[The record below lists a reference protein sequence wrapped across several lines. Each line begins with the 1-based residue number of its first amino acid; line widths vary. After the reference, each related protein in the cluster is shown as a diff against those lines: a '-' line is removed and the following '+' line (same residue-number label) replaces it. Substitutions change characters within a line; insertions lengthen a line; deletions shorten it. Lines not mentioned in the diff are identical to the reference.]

1 MKWLVFLLFP
11 LTALS
16 QEDASSSLIDFIIG
30 LGIFIG
36 IILIMRLIGAWML
49 RINDVVNELEKVNRK
64 LTKIENKLNKDS

>member
-11 LTALS
+11 SLTF
-16 QEDASSSLIDFIIG
+16 FIIG

-49 RINDVVNELEKVNRK
+49 RINDVVNELEKVNSK
-64 LTKIENKLNKDS
+64 LTKIEGKLDKDS

>member
-11 LTALS
+11 SLTV
-16 QEDASSSLIDFIIG
+16 FIIG

-49 RINDVVNELEKVNRK
+49 RINDVVNELEKVNSK
-64 LTKIENKLNKDS
+64 LTKIEGKLDKDS

>member
-16 QEDASSSLIDFIIG
+16 QEDASSSLIAFIIG